1 SFAHLRTLTAVVH
14 PDLRYTLTHLMYS
27 RRAHESAARA
37 LLELA
42 ERKCGGRI
50 LAFGGGGYNPV
61 NVGEAWSAVVEVL
74 AGI

>member
-1 SFAHLRTLTAVVH
+1 
-14 PDLRYTLTHLMYS
+14 MIYS